1 MFTSPCF
8 ITTLKRLDCL
18 VVVLLFRMMALGDI
32 ILRNKS
38 SQTAGDYKVRQL
50 LESLSEVMLHEDEMA
65 YHFWVLMF
73 PVVWGSLSDNK
84 DNQIFLAKP
93 IIMLLSQEYHHQQAH
108 KRPNVIPV
116 SL

>member
-1 MFTSPCF
+1 
-8 ITTLKRLDCL
+8 
-18 VVVLLFRMMALGDI
+18 
-32 ILRNKS
+32 
-38 SQTAGDYKVRQL
+38 
-50 LESLSEVMLHEDEMA
+50 MLHEDDMA

-93 IIMLLSQEYHHQQAH
+93 IITLLSQEFHHQQAH

-116 SL
+116 SLEVTPLSPLAPEQSGSQKLYSTLPMRGLERPHL

>member
-1 MFTSPCF
+1 
-8 ITTLKRLDCL
+8 
-18 VVVLLFRMMALGDI
+18 MMALGDI

-38 SQTAGDYKVRQL
+38 SQTAGDYKVGQL

-93 IIMLLSQEYHHQQAH
+93 IITLLSQEYHHQQAH